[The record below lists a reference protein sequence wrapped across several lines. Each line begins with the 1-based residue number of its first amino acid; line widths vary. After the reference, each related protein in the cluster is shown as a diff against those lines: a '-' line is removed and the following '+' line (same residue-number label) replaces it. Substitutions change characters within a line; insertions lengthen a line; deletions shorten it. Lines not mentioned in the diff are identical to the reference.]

1 MAKVTDEA
9 EVARLA
15 AAAPDTTKPGP
26 AVPGEPWMV
35 DGSFDVREGTRQ
47 RFATLAEAASFR
59 DDRIRETG
67 KPHGV
72 YDAVTGRIHR

>member
-1 MAKVTDEA
+1 MTDEA

-15 AAAPDTTKPGP
+15 ASAPETTKPGP

-35 DGSFDVREGTRQ
+35 DGSFEVGEGTRQ
-47 RFATLAEAASFR
+47 RFATLAKAALFW
-59 DDRIRETG
+59 DERIRETG